1 MEITHTRLLLILSLI
16 SGIFVFSGADA
27 YAFQDSTIVGDFP
40 RDVDFD
46 PILNNLYVS
55 NYDSGSIS
63 VIDSVNMIVKDTIS
77 INGGNSNPTQIVVD
91 SNRHL
96 VFVSDKISGVLT
108 IIDGINGEIIDSMD
122 IGDSLWDLDINTKN
136 GKLYV
141 SDLLKNEIIIV
152 DTETLEIIKS
162 IPVSQSP
169 WAVTVNQTTDM
180 VYVASGTS
188 EILYVIDGNTDN
200 LIYEINLGVKAW
212 GLSINEKSN
221 VLYVTSWDSNSILV
235 VDLQSNNIV
244 YKIPIDSGAWMMST
258 NQNNGVTIISNEHTN
273 ELYLLDGDSRQFQT
287 ITVHN
292 SPQAIMVS
300 PVSNTVYV
308 INPLDDS
315 VSSVNYVY
323 DNTEF
328 TSIIENVILEN
339 DLANSELIIQVVA
352 GITQIPQNNE
362 IDTNLISGLLKN
374 IGVTGQFNGN
384 EVARLLI
391 DDYNTKKEFRPTTA
405 LVPTWTV
412 DLAKM
417 FVDDGETFEIPEK
430 VNCNSDFTASI
441 RDLDNI
447 NAFEVWVNILPI
459 CALT

>member
-1 MEITHTRLLLILSLI
+1 M
-16 SGIFVFSGADA
+16 SGIFVFSGTDA
-27 YAFQDSTIVGDFP
+27 YAFQDSAIVGDFP
-40 RDVDFD
+40 RDIDLD
-46 PILNNLYVS
+46 PILNNLYVP
-55 NYDSGSIS
+55 NYDSGSVS
-63 VIDSVNMIVKDTIS
+63 VIDSENMIVKDTIS
-77 INGGNSNPTQIVVD
+77 INNGDSHPTQVVVD

-122 IGDSLWDLDINTKN
+122 IGDSLWDLDINTKT

-152 DTETLEIIKS
+152 NTETLEIIKS
-162 IPVSQSP
+162 ISVSQSP
-169 WAVTVNQTTDM
+169 WAVAVNQTTDM
-180 VYVASGTS
+180 VYVASGIS
-188 EILYVIDGNTDN
+188 ETIHVIDGNTDS
-200 LIYEINLGVKAW
+200 LISEINPGVKTW

-221 VLYVTSWDSNSILV
+221 VLYVTSWDTKSILV
-235 VDLQSNNIV
+235 VDLQSSQII
-244 YKIPIDSGAWMMST
+244 YEIPIVSGAWNMST
-258 NQNNGVTIISNEHTN
+258 NQNNGVTIISNENTN

-287 ITVHN
+287 ITVQN
-292 SPQAIMVS
+292 SPQAITVS

-315 VSSVNYVY
+315 VSSVNYDY

-328 TSIIENVILEN
+328 VSIIENVILEN
-339 DLANSELIIQVVA
+339 DLASSELILQVVE
-352 GITQIPQNNE
+352 GITQIPQNHE
-362 IDTNLISGLLKN
+362 VDTNLISGLLKN
-374 IGVTGQFNGN
+374 IGVTGQFDGN

-391 DDYNTKKEFRPTTA
+391 DDYKTKKEFQPTTA

-417 FVDDGETFEIPEK
+417 FVDDDETFTIPDK
-430 VNCNSDFTASI
+430 VNCNDDFVLSI
-441 RDLDNI
+441 RDLDNV